1 MFGRKKIY
9 NCKKLIHV
17 FKIAW
22 VKESTLCVNSFLKN
36 YFCKKVCSFCEKR
49 TSKIWDVLFLLS
61 YLPPLSDFVLFCLTP
76 PTPPKIGHHLCTF
89 PKWNHLKSFEVIWDH
104 LESFKSWGDKISYTV
119 NIQCLLSFFEG
130 SRRQC
135 FFEFYMLT
143 LSVSYAML

>member
-89 PKWNHLKSFEVIWDH
+89 PYSKQNLIKVWSSLNLQNKKSPDLEKFESNQYQFS
-104 LESFKSWGDKISYTV
+104 LRKSKFLQLREY
-119 NIQCLLSFFEG
+119 
-130 SRRQC
+130 
-135 FFEFYMLT
+135 
-143 LSVSYAML
+143 

>member
-76 PTPPKIGHHLCTF
+76 PTPPKIGHHLCMF
-89 PKWNHLKSFEVIWDH
+89 PNVSNLS
-104 LESFKSWGDKISYTV
+104 ISCANMIAYYDFLYIPYT
-119 NIQCLLSFFEG
+119 LAEM
-130 SRRQC
+130 SRNWLR
-135 FFEFYMLT
+135 FPRHYTMATMSLN
-143 LSVSYAML
+143 

>member
-76 PTPPKIGHHLCTF
+76 PSPPKIGHHLCTF
-89 PKWNHLKSFEVIWDH
+89 P
-104 LESFKSWGDKISYTV
+104 WGIYKYIYLCKGAFNNYVAKMRGGRGSKK
-119 NIQCLLSFFEG
+119 CLFLS
-130 SRRQC
+130 
-135 FFEFYMLT
+135 T
-143 LSVSYAML
+143 LIV

>member
-76 PTPPKIGHHLCTF
+76 PTPPKIGHHLCMF
-89 PKWNHLKSFEVIWDH
+89 PK
-104 LESFKSWGDKISYTV
+104 
-119 NIQCLLSFFEG
+119 CLLLIVRNQIKASKDVIYSLVKGVGLLCRLSFG
-130 SRRQC
+130 
-135 FFEFYMLT
+135 
-143 LSVSYAML
+143 